1 VSGGIRDLARRLEDT
16 AERAVTVTVEAIG
29 EVIGEEMLQDFEF
42 HRRTGKLADTLRV
55 DEHAKAVDFTTQ
67 HYRQFVGRFRR
78 GVPRKTMQRAKE
90 LARERIRAL
99 LTGGST

>member
-1 VSGGIRDLARRLEDT
+1 MSGIRDLARRLEDT
-16 AERAVTVTVEAIG
+16 ADRAVEVAVQAFG
-29 EVIGEEMLQDFEF
+29 EVIGEEMLQDFED
-42 HRRTGKLADTLRV
+42 HRRTGKLADTLKV
-55 DEHAKAVDFTTQ
+55 QEQDKAVDFTSQ

-99 LTGGST
+99 LTGGGT